1 VQSPMRIRSVLSIGR
16 DFLLW
21 RLTMTSCCL
30 SKIFSATIDLATP
43 CLSKRSSK
51 QSKVNNGYNISFM
64 SGISHEIY
72 LNARFP
78 KNLIILVTSVICRI
92 TGSLVAPDA
101 GNPRVRCEG
110 HVYATAPSSDPRSKF
125 FLRSRKTIF
134 SKTFPK
140 SAPVLVITERRRSVS
155 IE

>member
-1 VQSPMRIRSVLSIGR
+1 MRVRSVLSIGR

-30 SKIFSATIDLATP
+30 SKIFSATIDLAPP

-64 SGISHEIY
+64 SGILHEIY
-72 LNARFP
+72 LNARFL

-92 TGSLVAPDA
+92 TGAIVDW
-101 GNPRVRCEG
+101 NR
-110 HVYATAPSSDPRSKF
+110 
-125 FLRSRKTIF
+125 
-134 SKTFPK
+134 
-140 SAPVLVITERRRSVS
+140 
-155 IE
+155 